1 MYMREGVVEQ
11 EKDERRKSKI
21 RSILIAE
28 PGIYWN
34 SEVSAQSCVP
44 LYFSH

>member
-1 MYMREGVVEQ
+1 MREGVVEQ

-28 PGIYWN
+28 PGIY
-34 SEVSAQSCVP
+34 
-44 LYFSH
+44 